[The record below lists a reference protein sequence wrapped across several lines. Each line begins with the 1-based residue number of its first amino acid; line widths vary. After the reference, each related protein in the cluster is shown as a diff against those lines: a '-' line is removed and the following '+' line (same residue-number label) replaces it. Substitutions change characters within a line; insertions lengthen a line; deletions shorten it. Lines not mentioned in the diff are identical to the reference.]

1 MSILDREKVDCPN
14 NENELRGI
22 EMNESLNELI
32 QIFWTYDCKTQ
43 IEFRHYL
50 MDLFGCMSAMSAI
63 GDHIERS
70 DRYE

>member
-1 MSILDREKVDCPN
+1 MNILERERNNRPI

-32 QIFWTYDCKTQ
+32 KIFWTYDCQTQ

-50 MDLFGCMSAMSAI
+50 MDLFGCMSVMSAI
-63 GDHIERS
+63 GDHIEGS